1 MEERKILN
9 QFVMT
14 VYEDG
19 GVELTPYEIQGNDL
33 REDENTIELTK
44 ISSRIGQILCV
55 LYYTIR
61 FQKGE
66 SPVYINENVTKA
78 MKKTAEKFQ
87 VSLSAVIDKSTRQL
101 TDKGTGKSLSASD
114 FKYYVTEYIRHG
126 DLVLKE
132 ILLGNV
138 PEKSG
143 QRDTRAIEK
152 FFANPSKIK
161 LTLNHVEI

>member
-114 FKYYVTEYIRHG
+114 FIRHG